1 MTGVGRIGAVA
12 RMQRSG
18 IRGGLP
24 DYVSLHPGYSS
35 EAVGLHDTPGLRLA
49 ANEPAINAQP
59 FRPGADSLTQF
70 MRAVIQQ
77 VPKKL
82 RAGCMCTAQ
91 DAVIVFQ

>member
-1 MTGVGRIGAVA
+1 M
-12 RMQRSG
+12 
-18 IRGGLP
+18 LP

-82 RAGCMCTAQ
+82 GAGCMRTAQ